1 MAIKTQDK
9 FNEIY
14 FLVELASLMTE
25 QELMTTLADMGQKV
39 SDRYDFITKK
49 KFEPIHPGLQ
59 QPLQKCL
66 QKFGV

>member
-1 MAIKTQDK
+1 MAYKNKDK

-25 QELMTTLADMGQKV
+25 TELMSTLATMGQTV
-39 SDRYDFITKK
+39 SDRYDFFTKK

-59 QPLQKCL
+59 KPLE
-66 QKFGV
+66 KFLIQHGF